1 MDSTTDLKLFNQ
13 LFQNYQNRFIRFAY
27 NYVRDLSIAEDYV
40 MESFMYYWENRN
52 SLDPHS
58 NAPAY
63 ILTVIKHKCLN
74 HMKREQLHQGATD
87 KMQELADWELN
98 TRISTLQACN
108 PEELFS
114 VEIQKIVDETLNMLP
129 DRTRIIFTMSRY
141 QNKSHKEIAQE
152 FEISTKGVE
161 FHIDKALKTLRKS
174 LKDYFS
180 VFIYLF
186 M

>member
-1 MDSTTDLKLFNQ
+1 
-13 LFQNYQNRFIRFAY
+13 
-27 NYVRDLSIAEDYV
+27 
-40 MESFMYYWENRN
+40 
-52 SLDPHS
+52 
-58 NAPAY
+58 
-63 ILTVIKHKCLN
+63 
-74 HMKREQLHQGATD
+74 MKREQLHQGATD

-114 VEIQKIVDETLNMLP
+114 VEIQQIVDETLNMLP
-129 DRTRIIFTMSRY
+129 ERTRIIFTMSRY

-152 FEISTKGVE
+152 FEITTKGVE
-161 FHIDKALKTLRKS
+161 FHIDKALKTLRIS

>member
-1 MDSTTDLKLFNQ
+1 
-13 LFQNYQNRFIRFAY
+13 
-27 NYVRDLSIAEDYV
+27 
-40 MESFMYYWENRN
+40 
-52 SLDPHS
+52 
-58 NAPAY
+58 
-63 ILTVIKHKCLN
+63 
-74 HMKREQLHQGATD
+74 MKREQLHQGATD

-114 VEIQKIVDETLNMLP
+114 VEIQQIVDETLNMLP
-129 DRTRIIFTMSRY
+129 ERTRIIFTMSRY

-152 FEISTKGVE
+152 FVITTKGVE
-161 FHIDKALKTLRKS
+161 FNIDKALKTLRIS

-180 VFIYLF
+180 VFTYLF